1 MNTINCGLLGYGL
14 DRPQSG
20 ISRYAVELAR
30 ALACYS
36 DDLNLSLL
44 VPFEG
49 PVAGLEDVYP
59 TATRLHG
66 RLLPAYMA
74 SGPAQIA
81 RVAHK
86 EELDIVHDPQGV
98 APFLVPRRLGGFA
111 RVVTIHD
118 VTPFVHPETHTRIT
132 NLLFRHYIPHSLPFV
147 DRVITVSEAS
157 RRDILHFYDLPPEK
171 VLAIPCG
178 VSEQF
183 RPQPADAIDAVLER
197 LDLPVPYILA
207 VGALQARKNLE
218 TLFEAYAVL
227 RARGWPHRLVI
238 VGKKSWKSTGIF
250 QKVSELGLRN
260 EVTLTGFLPDDDL
273 PALYAGAEAFVFPSL
288 FEGFGLPPLE
298 AMACGTQV
306 VASNS
311 SSLPEVVGDAGLLVD
326 PYDVQGFADAI
337 ERLLTHSDLRR
348 EYRGRGLRRA
358 RSFSWD
364 RAARRHL
371 EVYQELAQEQA
382 ARAA

>member
-1 MNTINCGLLGYGL
+1 MSTINCGLLGYGL

-30 ALACYS
+30 ALAPYS

-44 VPFEG
+44 VPFGG
-49 PVAGLEDVYP
+49 PVAGLEELHP
-59 TATRLHG
+59 TSSRLRG
-66 RLLPAYMA
+66 RLLPTYMA

-86 EELDIVHDPQGV
+86 EALDIVHDPQGV

-118 VTPFVHPETHTRIT
+118 MAPFVHPETHTRIT

-147 DRVITVSEAS
+147 DRVITDSEAS
-157 RRDILHFYDLPPEK
+157 RSDILRFYQLSPEK
-171 VLAIPCG
+171 VNAIPCG
-178 VSEQF
+178 VSEHFGPRHAEQ
-183 RPQPADAIDAVLER
+183 IDAVLER
-197 LDLPVPYILA
+197 LDIPAPYILT

-227 RARGWPHRLVI
+227 RARGWPHRLVV
-238 VGKKSWKSTGIF
+238 VGQKSWKSTGIF
-250 QKVSELGLRN
+250 NKLDELGIR
-260 EVTLTGFLPDDDL
+260 EDVTLTGFVADEDL
-273 PALYAGAEAFVFPSL
+273 PALYAGAEAFVYPSL

-326 PYDVQGFADAI
+326 PFDVQGYADAI
-337 ERLLTHSDLRR
+337 ERLLTDSNVRR
-348 EYRGRGLRRA
+348 EYRSRGLRRA

-364 RAARRHL
+364 QAAHRHL
-371 EVYQELAQEQA
+371 EIYQELAQEQA
-382 ARAA
+382 AHAA